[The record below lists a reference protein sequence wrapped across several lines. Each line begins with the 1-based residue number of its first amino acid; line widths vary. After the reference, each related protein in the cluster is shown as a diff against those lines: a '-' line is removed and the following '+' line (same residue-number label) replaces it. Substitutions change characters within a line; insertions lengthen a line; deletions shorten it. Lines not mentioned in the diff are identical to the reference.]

1 MTSFYGVSFC
11 LSKNAQE
18 DTVVEVQASFGEETT
33 DNYSFKTCE
42 FSWTTTTTTFESS
55 NFEASCC

>member
-1 MTSFYGVSFC
+1 MTSFYGVFFS

-18 DTVVEVQASFGEETT
+18 NTLIEVQTSFGEETS
-33 DNYSFKTCE
+33 DYYSFQTYE
-42 FSWTTTTTTFESS
+42 FSWTATTTTFESS